1 MRVPTPFLK
10 KNMLVSVRCPP
21 FLFPFSSKL
30 RKREGF
36 FILICIEKMYNHAI
50 QGVPSYTDTST
61 APSRVPI
68 ITLTVMILLWNMIIF
83 GVLRAIMRIKDSGKA
98 LKLRIM
104 WLSVLSFVAM
114 MGITGGNQLLPTIVK
129 YASTNEILLYCGIF
143 LICEVLSFI
152 IIRKWI
158 ISKMEISSTKKLW
171 LSLGLVLL
179 NLPTFFGIARF
190 IDSLAYFH

>member
-1 MRVPTPFLK
+1 MENHIDQIGVYDSGPDFGMVGPLLFVLILIAVW
-10 KNMLVSVRCPP
+10 NML
-21 FLFPFSSKL
+21 
-30 RKREGF
+30 
-36 FILICIEKMYNHAI
+36 
-50 QGVPSYTDTST
+50 
-61 APSRVPI
+61 
-68 ITLTVMILLWNMIIF
+68 IF

-104 WLSVLSFVAM
+104 WLSVLSFVAI

-179 NLPTFFGIARF
+179 NLPTFFGIVFF
-190 IDSLAYFH
+190 INSLPYFR

>member
-1 MRVPTPFLK
+1 MENHIDQIGVYDSGPDFG
-10 KNMLVSVRCPP
+10 MVGP
-21 FLFPFSSKL
+21 FLFML
-30 RKREGF
+30 
-36 FILICIEKMYNHAI
+36 ILIA
-50 QGVPSYTDTST
+50 V
-61 APSRVPI
+61 
-68 ITLTVMILLWNMIIF
+68 WNMLIF

-104 WLSVLSFVAM
+104 WLSVLSFVAI
-114 MGITGGNQLLPTIVK
+114 MGITGGKQLLPTIVK
-129 YASTNEILLYCGIF
+129 TASINEILLYCGIF

-179 NLPTFFGIARF
+179 NLSTFFGIGRF
-190 IDSLAYFH
+190 IDSLPYFH